1 MKSEEFKFAYTAI
14 IPSMAFLA
22 IILNSSLF
30 VFHSQAKPGIELSN
44 PDFLSC
50 TDRRARYL
58 IKFLKFSNGCII
70 SLGNL

>member
-1 MKSEEFKFAYTAI
+1 MKSEEFKFAFTAI
-14 IPSMAFLA
+14 IPSIAFLA

-30 VFHSQAKPGIELSN
+30 VFHSQAKLEIELSN

-58 IKFLKFSNGCII
+58 IQFLEFCYGCII